1 MISDQC
7 IDPAK
12 AFAAYLNVRHRL
24 PKRTVGGG
32 ALRANF
38 MDIVA
43 PFDLILFDA
52 YGVLNSG
59 ETAIPGA
66 AATVAALR
74 SAGKCVA
81 VISNSA
87 AYPKANM
94 MARYVSLGFDFAE
107 TEVVTSRDV
116 LLKQLRREPHRRWGV
131 MLNPDV
137 GLGDLTAFDVVVLT
151 DAPEAYDQVD
161 GFLLIGADGWTERR
175 QALLEATLIRTPRSV
190 LVGNPDLVAPRE
202 SGLSLE
208 PGWFAHRLADA
219 TGVAPVFF
227 GKPFP
232 EIFELAM
239 ARFNG
244 LISPKR
250 VLMVGDTLHTDILG
264 GHHAGFATAL
274 ATSHGSLMVLDVES
288 SVEASRIAPDFI
300 VEHI

>member
-1 MISDQC
+1 MIHNQG
-7 IDPAK
+7 IDPAE
-12 AFAAYLNVRHRL
+12 AFSAYLSVRHRL
-24 PKRTVGGG
+24 PKGTGGGG

-52 YGVLNSG
+52 YGVLNIG
-59 ETAIPGA
+59 EAAIRGA
-66 AATVAALR
+66 ADTVAKLR
-74 SAGKCVA
+74 SVGKSVA
-81 VISNSA
+81 IVSNSA

-94 MARYVSLGFDFAE
+94 MARYTTLGFDFAE

-116 LLKQLRREPHRRWGV
+116 LLEHLKREPQRRWGL

-137 GLGDLTAFDVVVLT
+137 DLGEFTDLDAVVLT
-151 DAPEAYDQVD
+151 DAPEVYDQVD

-175 QALLEATLIRTPRSV
+175 QNLLEAALIRTPRPV
-190 LVGNPDLVAPRE
+190 FVGNPDLVAPRE

-219 TGVAPVFF
+219 TGIAPVFL

-232 EIFELAM
+232 EIFALVM
-239 ARFNG
+239 ASFG
-244 LISPKR
+244 ELISPKR

-264 GHHAGFATAL
+264 GHQSGFATAL
-274 ATSHGSLMVLDVES
+274 VTAHGSLVGLDVENA
-288 SVEASRIAPDFI
+288 VETSRITPDFI

>member
-1 MISDQC
+1 VIHNQG
-7 IDPAK
+7 IDPAE
-12 AFAAYLNVRHRL
+12 AFSAYLSVRHRL
-24 PKRTVGGG
+24 PKGTGGGG

-52 YGVLNSG
+52 YGVLNIG
-59 ETAIPGA
+59 EAAIRGA
-66 AATVAALR
+66 ADTVAKLR
-74 SAGKCVA
+74 SVGKSVA
-81 VISNSA
+81 IVSNSA

-94 MARYVSLGFDFAE
+94 MARYATLGFDFAE

-116 LLKQLRREPHRRWGV
+116 LLEHLKREPQRRWGL

-137 GLGDLTAFDVVVLT
+137 DLGEFTDLDAVVLT
-151 DAPEAYDQVD
+151 DAPEVYDQVD

-175 QALLEATLIRTPRSV
+175 QNLLEAALIRTPRPV
-190 LVGNPDLVAPRE
+190 FVGNPDLVAPRE

-208 PGWFAHRLADA
+208 PGWFALVMAS
-219 TGVAPVFF
+219 F
-227 GKPFP
+227 G
-232 EIFELAM
+232 E
-239 ARFNG
+239 

-264 GHHAGFATAL
+264 GHQSGFATAL
-274 ATSHGSLMVLDVES
+274 VTAHGSLVGLDVENA
-288 SVEASRIAPDFI
+288 VETSRITPDFI